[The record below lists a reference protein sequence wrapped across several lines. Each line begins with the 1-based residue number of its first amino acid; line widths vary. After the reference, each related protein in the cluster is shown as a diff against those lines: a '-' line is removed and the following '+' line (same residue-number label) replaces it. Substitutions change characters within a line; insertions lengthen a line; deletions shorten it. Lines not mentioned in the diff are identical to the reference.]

1 MGGEL
6 PRLGHEIVG
15 KIVIWR
21 VLWLPAF
28 FTCQQH
34 LGFTSDCN
42 KEFALDFCVFCYVS
56 DNKREEHSCVCT
68 LTASPSR
75 HEEAPW
81 PYCSVRVES
90 NHVELVLCS
99 GKAEDLSVPLPAAY
113 SSQGH
118 RGAGVYTSRHQA
130 RGRNLG
136 HPSIT
141 GLAHHPVGILQ
152 RTFICAKSSQDLS
165 GRTRN
170 GPTLGAEPR
179 RTVGVQ
185 SDGAPEELWKP
196 GSFRP
201 RCFSCCQNVQCS
213 ISVHTWKTFLSH

>member
-1 MGGEL
+1 ME
-6 PRLGHEIVG
+6 
-15 KIVIWR
+15 KQK
-21 VLWLPAF
+21 
-28 FTCQQH
+28 T
-34 LGFTSDCN
+34 
-42 KEFALDFCVFCYVS
+42 
-56 DNKREEHSCVCT
+56 
-68 LTASPSR
+68 
-75 HEEAPW
+75 
-81 PYCSVRVES
+81 
-90 NHVELVLCS
+90 
-99 GKAEDLSVPLPAAY
+99 EDLSVPLPAAY

-141 GLAHHPVGILQ
+141 GLAHHPVRILR

-185 SDGAPEELWKP
+185 SDGAPEELWEP

-201 RCFSCCQNVQCS
+201 RCFSLLSERPMFYFSSHLKDLSVTLIRGGTDARQCFLSIPRPPLTPATIYWGENGYFCRGKGCRTSQLMPVNYLSPESNTFSWCQNYGRGELGS
-213 ISVHTWKTFLSH
+213 HAHSNTHTHTPTCTLAKTQSGI